1 MPATETR
8 KLGSAPR
15 PAVLM
20 TARIAALLGREQCRG
35 LALRRR
41 IELREPRHARGR
53 LRGDSLAVAEHEAP
67 IARCRRT
74 LTFVEHVREIE
85 RVGRGERDPFVRLLV
100 ATQAPQLLHGLDQ
113 RELLAAQRLDEPAAA
128 NLAARL
134 RAAIDRQQLTP
145 RRRERLA
152 RQQLAADHAVAAQQD
167 LRGLLERLGANGRRG
182 VGRLD
187 QRPTSGRIERGA
199 AAQRAAAA
207 ETAAPALRR
216 EQRAQAVER
225 VGSHEPARDELA
237 QGFLDLH
244 AQQTTALHELEEE
257 QRAAL
262 VQRLQ
267 HALGGAGQALARG
280 RDDERAP
287 ERRRGARHDRDRRR
301 GHGARAARRR
311 GAARPRP
318 PPDEFTR
325 AAELIE
331 QRRTVVREPRR
342 QHLALP
348 DRGRQREALELAEHG
363 GQRLAALAPL
373 LAEALPMEEESLVV
387 GERGGLDLA
396 AQPLQRVAVDAREQ
410 PPLAPFL
417 DGRAARVGGD
427 RRARTGVRT
436 ARKIPAHRRALL
448 LERRERRQH

>member
-167 LRGLLERLGANGRRG
+167 LRGLLERLGANGARKPWNESEVTSPRATSSPKASSTCTRSKPLRCTSSRKNSAPRSCSACSTRSAAPDKPSLAGATTSARQSGDAARG
-182 VGRLD
+182 TIAIGDVATVLA
-187 QRPTSGRIERGA
+187 RPGA
-199 AAQRAAAA
+199 AAPLGRGRHQ
-207 ETAAPALRR
+207 TNSPAL
-216 EQRAQAVER
+216 Q
-225 VGSHEPARDELA
+225 S
-237 QGFLDLH
+237 
-244 AQQTTALHELEEE
+244 
-257 QRAAL
+257 
-262 VQRLQ
+262 
-267 HALGGAGQALARG
+267 
-280 RDDERAP
+280 
-287 ERRRGARHDRDRRR
+287 
-301 GHGARAARRR
+301 
-311 GAARPRP
+311 
-318 PPDEFTR
+318 
-325 AAELIE
+325 
-331 QRRTVVREPRR
+331 
-342 QHLALP
+342 
-348 DRGRQREALELAEHG
+348 
-363 GQRLAALAPL
+363 
-373 LAEALPMEEESLVV
+373 
-387 GERGGLDLA
+387 
-396 AQPLQRVAVDAREQ
+396 
-410 PPLAPFL
+410 
-417 DGRAARVGGD
+417 
-427 RRARTGVRT
+427 
-436 ARKIPAHRRALL
+436 
-448 LERRERRQH
+448 